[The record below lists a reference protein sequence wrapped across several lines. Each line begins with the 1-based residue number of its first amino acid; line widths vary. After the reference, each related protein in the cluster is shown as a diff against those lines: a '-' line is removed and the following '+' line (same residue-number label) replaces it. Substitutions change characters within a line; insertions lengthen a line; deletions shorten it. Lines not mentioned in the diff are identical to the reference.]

1 MSPPLIDIASVQR
14 WRKLFIAA
22 GLFALLAWTALV
34 KAQPQLEHPVEHLG
48 LIAIMVCVLG
58 RAWCSLYIGGRK
70 KQEIVTCGPYSLC
83 RNPLYVF
90 SFIGA
95 FGIGAQTGSLTV
107 GVAAQRAGMFVPD
120 RSTLTRDVS

>member
-34 KAQPQLEHPVEHLG
+34 RALPGLEHPVEHLG
-48 LIAIMVCVLG
+48 LVAIMVCVLG

-70 KQEIVTCGPYSLC
+70 TQEIVASGPYSLC
-83 RNPLYVF
+83 RNPL
-90 SFIGA
+90 
-95 FGIGAQTGSLTV
+95 
-107 GVAAQRAGMFVPD
+107 
-120 RSTLTRDVS
+120 

>member
-1 MSPPLIDIASVQR
+1 MSPPSIDIASVQR

-70 KQEIVTCGPYSLC
+70 KQEIVTSGPYSGQCFQGLGQ
-83 RNPLYVF
+83 PP
-90 SFIGA
+90 SPSPA
-95 FGIGAQTGSLTV
+95 GSCS
-107 GVAAQRAGMFVPD
+107 ASWRAE
-120 RSTLTRDVS
+120 RKAS